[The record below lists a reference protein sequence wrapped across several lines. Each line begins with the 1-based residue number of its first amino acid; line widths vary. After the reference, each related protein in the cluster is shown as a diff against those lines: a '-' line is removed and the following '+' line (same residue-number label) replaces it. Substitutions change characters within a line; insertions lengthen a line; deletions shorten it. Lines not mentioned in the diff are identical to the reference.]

1 MEGRL
6 TRAQLSQSRPSPPGR
21 FASLRDRHSPTL
33 DPPPA
38 EQGPAAMSKT
48 GIDQHNKMQDA
59 FKLQCIDQLSGLVIA
74 VHTSRRDEMAWIA

>member
-1 MEGRL
+1 
-6 TRAQLSQSRPSPPGR
+6 
-21 FASLRDRHSPTL
+21 
-33 DPPPA
+33 
-38 EQGPAAMSKT
+38 MSKT